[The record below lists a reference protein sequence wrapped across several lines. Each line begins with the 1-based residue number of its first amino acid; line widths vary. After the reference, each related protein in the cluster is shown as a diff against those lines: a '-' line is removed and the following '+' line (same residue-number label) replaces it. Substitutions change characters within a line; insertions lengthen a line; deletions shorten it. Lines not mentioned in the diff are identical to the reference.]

1 MSTCRCDER
10 GAVLVTFALLIVVI
24 FTFVAFAIDLGFGRS
39 DRRTSRSLADLAS
52 VAAGYEMAGHSD
64 PDQFNPSADPVA
76 ACESA
81 IQSVRTNTDDFDPP
95 ATASDQCATNFSGSC
110 DGTPM
115 TPVVVTEEP
124 WTLTIEYPVTDA
136 SISDPNIGGTVAED
150 GEPCE
155 RMRVSLD
162 HSRDTFFARL
172 IGVDAIQSG
181 GTAVV
186 VGNIP
191 DPNSR
196 VVPAF
201 LMLDRT
207 GCKSIWSNV
216 GQGTEDPVD
225 PTLLYGDGILVRN
238 APDGEGGLQPGFIHT
253 DSDASECNPS
263 VANDYAIYATEP
275 SGGDTMV
282 VQSGVSAAGDTLQG
296 KIESTATNGRSGAG
310 GINVPA
316 SVGDIVGRGA
326 VDEIYQSAITSL
338 HSIAHPVVTS
348 SGAPA
353 GSTEFGCDGLPTD
366 PATAPATVPVA
377 YVNCNN
383 FSAEVLS
390 SAGLLLSSAETVVF
404 SNNVSVSNGSALEL
418 LTTTSVTVR
427 GQLSVAGRLFLR
439 DLENLYVGNRFTI
452 GNNGNVGLNAA
463 YTDATSDF
471 SCTNGFG
478 PSPTRTTRV
487 VIFNAVGDTSPALD
501 SSGSLAMCQ
510 STVYLA
516 GDRDRSGYDEK
527 SVTDGEACESI
538 DCPLV
543 SGNDIPG
550 ARFQMT
556 GTVEWYG
563 PNQSSTPLTPNIPL
577 PSSGGLESL
586 ALWAEGGGSTNQTEA
601 SSISG
606 GGTNFSYSGVFFN
619 PNAKM
624 YFAAGNAETGPKDA
638 QFIGRSLQ
646 INGGRFE
653 MKPTRQ
659 NAVPVPVRG
668 TFQLIR

>member
-1 MSTCRCDER
+1 MSADRDRGDR

-39 DRRTSRSLADLAS
+39 DRRTSRSLVDLAS

-64 PDQFNPSADPVA
+64 PDRFNPSADPVA
-76 ACESA
+76 ACKKAIES
-81 IQSVRTNTDDFDPP
+81 IRTNTDDFDP
-95 ATASDQCATNFSGSC
+95 ALSESDKCTTNFSATC
-110 DGTPM
+110 TGTPM
-115 TPVVVTEEP
+115 PPVVVSDGP
-124 WTLTIEYPVTDA
+124 WTLTIEYPVTDL
-136 SISDPNIGGTVAED
+136 SISDSNVGGTITAD

-155 RMRVSLD
+155 RMRVSLE
-162 HSRDTFFARL
+162 HERDTFFAGV
-172 IGVDAIQSG
+172 IGVDAVRSG

-191 DPNSR
+191 DAHSR

-207 GCKSIWSNV
+207 SCKAVWTNV
-216 GQGTEDPVD
+216 GQGTEDPID

-253 DSDASECNPS
+253 DSDASECNTS
-263 VANDYAIYATEP
+263 VANDYAIYANEP

-282 VQSGVSAAGDTLQG
+282 VQSGVSPDGVAIDG
-296 KIESTATNGRSGAG
+296 KIESTASNGRSGAG

-326 VDEIYQSAITSL
+326 VDEIYQPAITSL
-338 HSIAHPVVTS
+338 HAIAQPAVVSTTAPV
-348 SGAPA
+348 
-353 GSTEFGCDGLPTD
+353 GSTEFGCNGLPTD
-366 PATAPATVPVA
+366 ATVTTVTDA
-377 YVNCNN
+377 YVNCDN
-383 FSAEVLS
+383 FNSTVLS
-390 SAGLLLSSAETVVF
+390 TALLSSANTVVF
-404 SNNVSVSNGSALEL
+404 KNNVSVPAALEL
-418 LTTTSVTVR
+418 LAATSVTVR
-427 GQLSVAGRLFLR
+427 GQLDVSGTLRLPSV
-439 DLENLYVGNRFTI
+439 ENLYVGSRFTV
-452 GNNGNVGLNAA
+452 GNTGKVGLNAMYA
-463 YTDATSDF
+463 DSTADF
-471 SCTNGFG
+471 SCADGYG
-478 PSPTRTTRV
+478 PTASRTTRV
-487 VIFNAVGDTSPALD
+487 VVFNPVSGIGHTRPALR
-501 SSGSLAMCQ
+501 SQGSVTMCQ
-510 STVYLA
+510 TTVYLA
-516 GDRDRSGYDEK
+516 GDRGQSSYDER
-527 SVTDGEACESI
+527 SIEDGSDCESI

-543 SGNDIPG
+543 ALNDIPG
-550 ARFQMT
+550 ARFEMT
-556 GTVEWYG
+556 GNVEWFAPDQTTAALA
-563 PNQSSTPLTPNIPL
+563 PNMTLPLM
-577 PSSGGLESL
+577 GGLESL
-586 ALWAEGGGSTNQTEA
+586 ALWAEGGGSTTQTEA
-601 SSISG
+601 SSITG

-638 QFIGRSLQ
+638 QFIGRTLQ